1 MVTRSTIMDTNAFR
15 PGDPTGGLPPRTAE
29 LVDRRSGVLGSAY
42 RLFYREPVHLVRG
55 SGAHVFD
62 ADGNDY
68 LDVYNNVASVG
79 HAHPRVVAAIAE
91 QAAALNTHTRYLHER
106 IVDYSEALLGT
117 MPDEVDRVMYL
128 CTGSEANDLAV
139 RVARAHTGGT
149 GVIVSAE
156 AYHGNTELTSA
167 LSPALGSAQELALD
181 VRTVPAPDPYRT
193 PVAAEDLGRW
203 FAEQVAQQ
211 VADLERRGV
220 RVAAFLAD
228 SIFSS
233 DGVFPDPAGAAGF
246 LAPAIEV
253 VRRAGG
259 VFIADEVQPG
269 FGRTGDAMWGFAR
282 HGVVPEIVTL
292 GKPMAAGIPV
302 SALAAQTDVLASFGD
317 HIPYFN
323 TYGGNPVSMAAAQAV
338 LDVLQEDKLQDHAAD
353 VGARMLAA
361 LREAAADHPR
371 VGDVRGAGLYVG
383 VDMVA
388 DPETKAPDVAAA
400 LDVVEALRERRILTS
415 VCGPGN
421 VLKLRPPL
429 VFDDQDLDRLIDGF
443 TDALTALGH

>member
-79 HAHPRVVAAIAE
+79 HAHPRVVAAIAG

-106 IVDYSEALLGT
+106 IIDYSEALLDT

-139 RVARAHTGGT
+139 RVARAYTGGT

-156 AYHGNTELTSA
+156 AYHGNTDLTSA
-167 LSPALGSAQELALD
+167 LSPALGSAQDLALD

-193 PVAAEDLGRW
+193 PVAAEDLGPW
-203 FAEQVAQQ
+203 FADQVARQI
-211 VADLERRGV
+211 ADLERRGV
-220 RVAAFLAD
+220 RLAAFLAD

-233 DGVFPDPAGAAGF
+233 DGVFPDPAGF
-246 LAPAIEV
+246 LAPAIDV

-302 SALAAQTDVLASFGD
+302 SAVAAQAEVLASFGD

-338 LDVLQEDKLQDHAAD
+338 LDVLQEDKLQEHAAD

-361 LREAAADHPR
+361 LREAAVDHPR

-429 VFDDQDLDRLIDGF
+429 AFDDQDLDRLVDGF
-443 TDALTALGH
+443 TDALAALGH